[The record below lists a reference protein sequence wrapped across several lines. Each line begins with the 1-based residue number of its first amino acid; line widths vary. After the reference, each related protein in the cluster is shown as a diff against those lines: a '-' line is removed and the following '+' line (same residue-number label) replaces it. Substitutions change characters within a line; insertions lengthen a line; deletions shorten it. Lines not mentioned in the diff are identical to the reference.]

1 MAKNNYISAELL
13 WAEKRLEE
21 WKQYIDNNPINE
33 LKDRMA
39 FKQTAK
45 GTISLVSA
53 TIEAQIKSVRDT
65 MKEYLQL
72 LEIVDRLREREEAK
86 IEARGKGE
94 VRGQAGN
101 WVKERVNG
109 QST

>member
-1 MAKNNYISAELL
+1 
-13 WAEKRLEE
+13 
-21 WKQYIDNNPINE
+21 
-33 LKDRMA
+33 
-39 FKQTAK
+39 
-45 GTISLVSA
+45 
-53 TIEAQIKSVRDT
+53 